1 MEYLMKYEDSQQYG
15 GPEEGG
21 WWYNLGVPQW
31 KFGIPLPMPQELR
44 YKICRKLNEKIK
56 KQNDAQEYE
65 YTSVL
70 SDRCEYFSFGTEESF
85 IPQQPTRPHYE

>member
-21 WWYNLGVPQW
+21 WWYNLAVPQW
-31 KFGIPLPMPQELR
+31 KYGIPLPFPQKLR
-44 YKICRKLNEKIK
+44 FALCRFLNRRENEKPHK
-56 KQNDAQEYE
+56 YG

-70 SDRCEYFSFGTEESF
+70 SYREQFFSFGTEEKL
-85 IPQQPTRPHYE
+85 IPAIPRRPHYE